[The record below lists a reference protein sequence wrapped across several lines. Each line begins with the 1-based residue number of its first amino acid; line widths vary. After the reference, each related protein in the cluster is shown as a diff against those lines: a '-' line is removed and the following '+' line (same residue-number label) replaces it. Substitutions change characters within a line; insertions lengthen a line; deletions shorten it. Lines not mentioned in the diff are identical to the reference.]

1 MRINEVSGSETES
14 ARLAALAQFLLSR
27 ANDTNAK
34 KTISMQS
41 FINLANSMGISMTAD
56 QLRALSQQPP
66 LNNIISNIDG
76 DDQTGVV
83 VFKGA
88 EAPADDMSVDQA
100 RQTVDQ
106 MAKRA
111 AKKGL

>member
-1 MRINEVSGSETES
+1 MRINEVSGAESES

-27 ANDTNAK
+27 ANDTSAK
-34 KTISMQS
+34 KTISIQS
-41 FINLANSMGISMTAD
+41 FIKLANSMGISMTPD
-56 QLRALSQQPP
+56 QLRTLSQQPP
-66 LNNIISNIDG
+66 LNNIIVNIDG
-76 DDQTGVV
+76 DDQTGTV
-83 VFKGA
+83 VFKG
-88 EAPADDMSVDQA
+88 EEQPVGDMSVDQA